1 MPDEHGSVTGQAG
14 TACAS
19 VTCVV
24 VTEQLRAYV
33 VRASE
38 SLQHVPQQ
46 PCFPSHTSSQN
57 HPLPP
62 LSPFPFI
69 CMRSAIHTDW
79 FAHLTAAMRTRV
91 QGSARPCRSTLD
103 CRSEA
108 SEPRAALRRSKSA
121 DARHRHS
128 RRVHSHHGHR
138 AAKPARPPAHLLVS
152 EKTYT
157 SRI

>member
-69 CMRSAIHTDW
+69 CMRSAIPT
-79 FAHLTAAMRTRV
+79 
-91 QGSARPCRSTLD
+91 D
-103 CRSEA
+103 CRSC
-108 SEPRAALRRSKSA
+108 EPACRAVPARVDRRST
-121 DARHRHS
+121 
-128 RRVHSHHGHR
+128 V
-138 AAKPARPPAHLLVS
+138 AAKPPSPERRCDAANRPMRAIGIAGACTVTMATVRPNPPAHLLVLGIVMS